1 MCRNPQKALLFEVRR
16 TAHGETVN
24 LFVGRPFQA
33 VVTTKNGQFRRPEKG
48 VLHFFSASECACY
61 FLNGIAFTAQP
72 QPPAFLFGASC
83 SADWCVSL
91 IAVRV
96 RCGTK

>member
-1 MCRNPQKALLFEVRR
+1 MCRNPQR

-61 FLNGIAFTAQP
+61 FLNGIGGKRLLDNLLAT
-72 QPPAFLFGASC
+72 S
-83 SADWCVSL
+83 
-91 IAVRV
+91 
-96 RCGTK
+96 